1 MDMNKILAAV
11 AEGGMSVDEFVTKLR
26 EQERTNRLKA
36 EEEARL
42 AAEAEKKAQREAET
56 ARAHYITEIAN
67 KTLAHGLEAS
77 DVAWLIREYISQ
89 THPNV
94 SQEALNG
101 LMDAEGVDA
110 IVEAALETLNIFSS
124 KNPFGALLSSLF
136 DVSTA
141 TESKSEPKK
150 IVVKKVSDPDEILR
164 NFVKSLK

>member
-1 MDMNKILAAV
+1 ML
-11 AEGGMSVDEFVTKLR
+11 
-26 EQERTNRLKA
+26 
-36 EEEARL
+36 
-42 AAEAEKKAQREAET
+42 
-56 ARAHYITEIAN
+56 ITEIAN

-94 SQEALNG
+94 SQEALKG

-110 IVEAALETLNIFSS
+110 IVEAALETLNIFSN

-136 DVSTA
+136 DVSTT

-150 IVVKKVSDPDEILR
+150 VVVKKVSDPDEILR